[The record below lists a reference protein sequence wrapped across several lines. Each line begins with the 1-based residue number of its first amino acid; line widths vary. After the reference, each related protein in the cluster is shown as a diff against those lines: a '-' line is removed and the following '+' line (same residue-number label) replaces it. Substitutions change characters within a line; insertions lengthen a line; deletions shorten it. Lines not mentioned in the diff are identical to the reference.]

1 METGHSH
8 QILHQLTNC
17 SANAG
22 TAVTA
27 IAMKVFHP
35 GKSEVARAGRLCPL
49 RPVAAPEYVAGARIV
64 PRIDCPSTG
73 EGIFILFENIAST
86 VLLLGVAPFLVR
98 RSVLSNPR
106 RGRQRLNSV
115 EGESKLACGRV
126 SPPQGENLERRA
138 GQAATRGRCRWSS
151 RLMGRIG
158 IGGHLAMPPLPHHR
172 AYGSVPRRFDW
183 VTNPSAS
190 NAFMKRR

>member
-27 IAMKVFHP
+27 IAMKVVHP

-86 VLLLGVAPFLVR
+86 VLLLGVAPFFGSTFGAIEPPKGTTTLELR
-98 RSVLSNPR
+98 P
-106 RGRQRLNSV
+106 GREQARL
-115 EGESKLACGRV
+115 
-126 SPPQGENLERRA
+126 RA
-138 GQAATRGRCRWSS
+138 GFPASGRE
-151 RLMGRIG
+151 
-158 IGGHLAMPPLPHHR
+158 P
-172 AYGSVPRRFDW
+172 
-183 VTNPSAS
+183 
-190 NAFMKRR
+190 